1 MEWKMVVSD
10 GEKKEKEI
18 RTWGG
23 DAWHYGVT
31 I

>member
-1 MEWKMVVSD
+1 MGWRMVVSD
-10 GEKKEKEI
+10 GEKKES

-23 DAWHYGVT
+23 DAWGYVVT